1 MNALEQPPTPAND
14 PFGISRFSPRRYS
27 VQHFAL
33 LIAANILGVA
43 ILAWAAA
50 AREPLLIS
58 LSAATTAVMAGMTVL
73 VFWVGIRTIAVEAW
87 IRRLG
92 MGDLE
97 YRIEPWGRDE
107 VSKACM
113 ALEALRQSSIRAMQL
128 DLVTQLSQ
136 EVQKKNSELEETL
149 AELRR
154 AQDRLVSQQKLMELG
169 QLTNAIAH
177 ELSNPVNLISNFAGS
192 SRELMEELEET
203 LGQEEKAQ
211 EILAELGGNMRS
223 IENSCGRA
231 SRIVQDALRLGQA
244 RQSVPEPVEVN
255 PLVRAHVHHTLETAT
270 QRDTRAVT
278 PELAEDLDP
287 AAGVIQA
294 VAADLG
300 RVVAQIT
307 GNALEAMGERAESEA
322 PGSGYQATLE
332 LRTRRTDGDVEIT
345 FRDNGTGIP
354 PEVLPR
360 IFNPFFTTRTG
371 NQGAGLGLSL
381 THDIVREHG
390 GEITVDSELGS
401 YTKVTVRIPA

>member
-1 MNALEQPPTPAND
+1 MNALEQPTAAND
-14 PFGISRFSPRRYS
+14 PFGMSRFSPRRYS
-27 VQHFAL
+27 VQQFAL
-33 LIAANILGVA
+33 LITANILGIA
-43 ILAWAAA
+43 ILAWAVA

-58 LSAATTAVMAGMTVL
+58 LSAATTTVMAGMTVL

-97 YRIEPWGRDE
+97 YRIEPWGKDE

-113 ALEALRQSSIRAMQL
+113 ALEALRQSSIKAMQL

-136 EVQKKNSELEETL
+136 EVQEKNGELEETL

-154 AQDRLVSQQKLMELG
+154 TQDRLVSQQKLMELG

-192 SRELMEELEET
+192 SRELMEELEES

-211 EILAELGGNMRS
+211 EILAELGGNMQS
-223 IENSCGRA
+223 IENNCGRA
-231 SRIVQDALRLGQA
+231 SRIVQDALRLGQE
-244 RQSVPEPVEVN
+244 RESILESVEVN
-255 PLVRAHVHHTLETAT
+255 PLVQAHVYNALETVR
-270 QRDTRAVT
+270 QRYPGT
-278 PELAEDLDP
+278 PEPEIQEDLDP

-294 VAADLG
+294 VPADLG

-307 GNALEAMGERAESEA
+307 SNALEAMGERAESEV
-322 PGSGYQATLE
+322 PESGYQAKLE
-332 LRTRRTDGDVEIT
+332 VRIRRTEGHVEIVI
-345 FRDNGTGIP
+345 RDNGTGIP

-371 NQGAGLGLSL
+371 NQGTGLGLSL

-401 YTKVTVRIPA
+401 HTKVTVRIPA

>member
-1 MNALEQPPTPAND
+1 MNVPEQPTTAND
-14 PFGISRFSPRRYS
+14 PFGMSRFSPRRYS
-27 VQHFAL
+27 VQHFML

-43 ILAWAAA
+43 ILTWAVAD
-50 AREPLLIS
+50 REPFLIS
-58 LSAATTAVMAGMTVL
+58 LSAMTTAVMAGMTVL

-113 ALEALRQSSIRAMQL
+113 ALEALRQSSIKAMQL

-136 EVQKKNSELEETL
+136 EVQQKNDELEKTL

-154 AQDRLVSQQKLMELG
+154 TQDQLVSQQKLTELG
-169 QLTNAIAH
+169 QLVGAIAH

-192 SRELMEELEET
+192 SRELMEELEES
-203 LGQEEKAQ
+203 LGKGEKAR
-211 EILAELGGNMRS
+211 EILADLGRNMQS
-223 IENSCGRA
+223 IENNCGRA
-231 SRIVQDALRLGQA
+231 SRVVQDALRLGQE
-244 RQSVPEPVEVN
+244 RESVLERLDIN
-255 PLVRAHVHHTLETAT
+255 ALVQAHVRNTLET
-270 QRDTRAVT
+270 TRHRYQGTEIPEAV
-278 PELAEDLDP
+278 EDLDP
-287 AAGVIQA
+287 HAGAIQG
-294 VAADLG
+294 VAEDLG

-307 GNALEAMGERAESEA
+307 GNALEAMGERAETEG

-332 LRTRRTDGDVEIT
+332 VRTRKTEGHVEIA

-354 PEVLPR
+354 AEVMPL
-360 IFNPFFTTRTG
+360 IFNPFFTTRSG
-371 NQGAGLGLSL
+371 NRGAGLGLSL

-401 YTKVTVRIPA
+401 YTEVTVRIPA

>member
-1 MNALEQPPTPAND
+1 MNVPEQPTPAND
-14 PFGISRFSPRRYS
+14 PFGMSRFSPRRYS
-27 VQHFAL
+27 VQHFTL

-58 LSAATTAVMAGMTVL
+58 LSAAMTAVMAGMTVL
-73 VFWVGIRTIAVEAW
+73 VFWVGVRTIAVEAW

-113 ALEALRQSSIRAMQL
+113 ALEALRQSSIKAMQL

-136 EVQKKNSELEETL
+136 EVQQKNDELEGTL

-154 AQDRLVSQQKLMELG
+154 TQDQLVSQQKLTELG
-169 QLTNAIAH
+169 QLVGAIAH

-192 SRELMEELEET
+192 SRELMEELGES
-203 LGQEEKAQ
+203 LGQEEKSR

-231 SRIVQDALRLGQA
+231 SRIVQDASRLGQE
-244 RQSVPEPVEVN
+244 RQSVLEPVEVN
-255 PLVRAHVHHTLETAT
+255 PLVRAHVHHTLETAK
-270 QRDTRAVT
+270 QRNPGAVT
-278 PELAEDLDP
+278 PEVSEDLDP
-287 AAGVIQA
+287 AAGVIPA

-300 RVVAQIT
+300 RVVALIA
-307 GNALEAMGERAESEA
+307 GNALEAMGERAEWEG

-332 LRTRRTDGDVEIT
+332 VRTRRTEGHVEVA

-354 PEVLPR
+354 AEVMPR

-371 NQGAGLGLSL
+371 NRGAGLGLSL

-390 GEITVDSELGS
+390 GEITVDSELGR
-401 YTKVTVRIPA
+401 YTEVTVRIPA

>member
-1 MNALEQPPTPAND
+1 MNVPEQPTPAND
-14 PFGISRFSPRRYS
+14 PFGMSRFSPRRYS
-27 VQHFAL
+27 VQHFML

-43 ILAWAAA
+43 ILTWAVAD
-50 AREPLLIS
+50 REPLLIS

-113 ALEALRQSSIRAMQL
+113 ALEALRQSSIKAMQL

-136 EVQKKNSELEETL
+136 EVQQKNNELEETL

-154 AQDRLVSQQKLMELG
+154 TQDQLVSQQKLTELG
-169 QLTNAIAH
+169 QLVGAIAH
-177 ELSNPVNLISNFAGS
+177 ELSNPVNLISNFASS
-192 SRELMEELEET
+192 SRELMEELEESI
-203 LGQEEKAQ
+203 GKGEKAR
-211 EILAELGGNMRS
+211 EILADLGGNMQS
-223 IENSCGRA
+223 IENNCGRA
-231 SRIVQDALRLGQA
+231 NRVVQDALRLGQE
-244 RQSVPEPVEVN
+244 RESVLERLDIN
-255 PLVRAHVHHTLETAT
+255 PLVQAHVRNTLET
-270 QRDTRAVT
+270 TRHRYQGAGT
-278 PELAEDLDP
+278 PEVMEDLDP
-287 AAGVIQA
+287 HAGSIQA
-294 VAADLG
+294 VAEDLG

-307 GNALEAMGERAESEA
+307 GNALEAMGERAETEG

-332 LRTRRTDGDVEIT
+332 VRTRKTEGHVEIA

-354 PEVLPR
+354 AEVMPL
-360 IFNPFFTTRTG
+360 IFNPFFTTRSG
-371 NQGAGLGLSL
+371 NRGAGLGLSL

-401 YTKVTVRIPA
+401 YTEVTVRIPA